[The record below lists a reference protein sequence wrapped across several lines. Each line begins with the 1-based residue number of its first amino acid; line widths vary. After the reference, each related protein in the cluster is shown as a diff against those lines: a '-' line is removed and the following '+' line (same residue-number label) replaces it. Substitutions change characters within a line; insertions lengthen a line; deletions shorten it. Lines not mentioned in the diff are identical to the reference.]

1 MAFYKNTSP
10 YSRTSMTNGYLDVL
24 TLVDIPAYS
33 DDPQYTL
40 NAKYMHRP
48 DLLAYDL
55 YNDSKLWWVFS
66 VRNKEVIKDPIYDMV
81 PGQTIYLPKLATVRS
96 AIGTM

>member
-10 YSRTSMTNGYLDVL
+10 YAQTPMTNGYLDTLV
-24 TLVDIPAYS
+24 LVDIPAYT

-40 NAKYMHRP
+40 TPKYMHRP

-66 VRNKEVIKDPIYDMV
+66 VRNKSVIKDPIYDMV
-81 PGQTIYLPKLATVRS
+81 PGQTIYLPKMATIRS
-96 AIGTM
+96 ATGII